1 VTDESA
7 GHVAH
12 HNVTILTTEDAATL
26 EALLVRPEIRSLVW
40 KRLDKT
46 RALVD
51 TARVQTLARRLRDL
65 GHSPRFS
72 SLIP

>member
-1 VTDESA
+1 MTDETA

-12 HNVTILTTEDAATL
+12 HNVTVLTAEDATTL
-26 EALLVRPEIRSLVW
+26 EVFLSRPEIRSLIW
-40 KRLDKT
+40 KRLDDT

-51 TARVQTLARRLRDL
+51 TARVHILARRLRDL